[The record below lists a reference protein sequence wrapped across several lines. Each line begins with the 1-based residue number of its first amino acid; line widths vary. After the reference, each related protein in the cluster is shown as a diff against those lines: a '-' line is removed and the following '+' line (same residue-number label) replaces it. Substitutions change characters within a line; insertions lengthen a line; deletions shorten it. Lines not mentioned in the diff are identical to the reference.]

1 VRCSTASPAT
11 ETGSGPGARRK
22 SIIPALV
29 SGYSADVPL
38 PGFLAVRDVDP
49 HHVQKYLLP
58 QEMNEDSV
66 LIRRHPAMLL
76 RYVLESLG
84 ALILAGVLTSVVHQ
98 STVLTV
104 IWVGFLAV
112 TSRLAFKVFEWSDEF
127 FAVTNVRVMLVHGI
141 VTRRVDMMPLS
152 KVTDLTVDR
161 TIMGRMLG
169 YGTIVLES
177 AGQDQAL
184 SKVEFVPQPE
194 TIYLD
199 ISAVAFGHG
208 DD

>member
-1 VRCSTASPAT
+1 
-11 ETGSGPGARRK
+11 
-22 SIIPALV
+22 
-29 SGYSADVPL
+29 VPL
-38 PGFLAVRDVDP
+38 PGFLTVRNVDP
-49 HHVQKYLLP
+49 HRLQKYLLP
-58 QEMNEDSV
+58 QEMDEESV
-66 LIRRHPAMLL
+66 LIRRHPAMFL
-76 RYVLESLG
+76 RHLGESFG
-84 ALILAGVLTSVVHQ
+84 ALILAGVLSSFVHN
-98 STVLTV
+98 STIVTV

-112 TSRLAFKVFEWSDEF
+112 VSRLVFKVFEWSDEF
-127 FAVTNVRVMLVHGI
+127 FAVTKVRVILVRGI

-161 TIMGRMLG
+161 SILGRMLG

-184 SKVEFVPQPE
+184 SKVEYCPE
-194 TIYLD
+194 PEAIYLE